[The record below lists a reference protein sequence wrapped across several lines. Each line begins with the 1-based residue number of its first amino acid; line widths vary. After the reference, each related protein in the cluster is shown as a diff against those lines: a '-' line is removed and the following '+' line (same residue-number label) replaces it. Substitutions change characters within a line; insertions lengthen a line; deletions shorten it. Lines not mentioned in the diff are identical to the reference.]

1 MSLQTLYFHEIVLK
15 GRGRASL
22 YNLGGWE
29 PVAGALEAKY
39 EIAATTSI
47 PQSPQPCRPG
57 PHTHQQGGTV
67 SKVQNFSLPSSTLS
81 LDMGRSVNGCGPPY
95 VRVVS
100 TD

>member
-1 MSLQTLYFHEIVLK
+1 MISLQTLYFHEIVLK

-39 EIAATTSI
+39 EMAATTSI

-57 PHTHQQGGTV
+57 PHIHQQGGTV

-81 LDMGRSVNGCGPPY
+81 LDMGRSVNGCGPLF
-95 VRVVS
+95 V
-100 TD
+100 

>member
-1 MSLQTLYFHEIVLK
+1 MISLQTLYPHEIVYK

-39 EIAATTSI
+39 EMAATTSI
-47 PQSPQPCRPG
+47 PPSPQPCRPG

-67 SKVQNFSLPSSTLS
+67 FKVQNFSLPSSNVS
-81 LDMGRSVNGCGPPY
+81 LDTGRSVNGCGPLY
-95 VRVVS
+95 MCE
-100 TD
+100 